1 MKFTVEQI
9 DAELLDLMRSNPGF
23 IYPDEEGDGCY
34 YSSGPEG
41 NEKKCNGCIFGQ
53 SFQNLGVDKSELS
66 KYGTIS
72 LIDFPFLPQQRP
84 NYWVLIQSQQDEGV
98 PWGELEKYIPSK
110 D

>member
-9 DAELLDLMRSNPGF
+9 DAELLGLMRSNPEF
-23 IYPDEEGDGCY
+23 IYPDGENDRCY

-41 NEKKCNGCIFGQ
+41 NEKKCDGCIFGQ

-66 KYGTIS
+66 KHGKIS
-72 LIDFPFLPQQRP
+72 LIDFPFLPQHRP
-84 NYWVLIQSQQDEGV
+84 DYWNLIQSHQDQGL
-98 PWGELEKYIPSK
+98 PWGELEKYIPSR